1 MTKTKPQA
9 SGGQNSH
16 SFLFSFSDLK
26 LSCESQRMTLFV
38 FFRVESVTKDPLP
51 KTAAME
57 IRCSLFPGSN
67 LAFVVVFFSEEDIFP
82 RLIPIL

>member
-1 MTKTKPQA
+1 MMETKPQA
-9 SGGQNSH
+9 SGEQNSH

-38 FFRVESVTKDPLP
+38 FRVESVTKDPLP

-57 IRCSLFPGSN
+57 IRCSLFPGSK
-67 LAFVVVFFSEEDIFP
+67 LAFVVVVFFF
-82 RLIPIL
+82 